1 MIEKIKG
8 LLVKY
13 RELIVYAFFG
23 VLTTAVDFGVYWILE
38 RVFSAST
45 VVAQSAGVVA
55 AIIFAF
61 VVNKWFVFG
70 DKRNSAL
77 DIFRQ
82 FASFASMR
90 LVSGAFQTVCMWIF
104 VDKLSLYDMAVK
116 AVVAVVV
123 VILNYIFSKLLI
135 FKKNPR

>member
-13 RELIVYAFFG
+13 RELIVYGIFG
-23 VLTTAVDFGVYWILE
+23 VLTTAVDFGVYWVLE
-38 RVFSAST
+38 RVFDAST
-45 VVAQSAGVVA
+45 VVAQGAGVIA

-70 DKRNSAL
+70 DKRKGAL
-77 DIFRQ
+77 EIIKQ

-90 LVSGAFQTVCMWIF
+90 LISGAFQTVCMWMF
-104 VDKLSLYDMAVK
+104 VDRLGFYDMAVK

-135 FKKNPR
+135 FQKNPR